1 MTTELIYFQEHHIT
15 ARQAV
20 AKRLRVLA
28 DMVESKTFFMGD
40 HAVALPDEVELEME
54 LDDEGDEG
62 MELELE
68 LHWKPWEKMAA
79 KALTITASENMDDQ
93 ELEGSNRA
101 VTNVANGYSAA
112 DDNLEV
118 IEGIG
123 PKIKQALIGA
133 GIDSFAKLHSASE
146 EQLKAALIKAEI
158 RIPASLGSW
167 NSQAEYLVKGD
178 MEGFKAYT
186 DRLIAG
192 REPETA

>member
-15 ARQAV
+15 TREAV

-28 DMVESKTFFMGD
+28 DMVESKVFFMGD
-40 HAVALPDEVELEME
+40 HAVALPEQLELEME

-68 LHWKPWEKMAA
+68 LHWKPWEKMPA
-79 KALTITASENMDDQ
+79 KALSITANGEMAN
-93 ELEGSNRA
+93 A
-101 VTNVANGYSAA
+101 VEGYSAA

-123 PKIKQALIGA
+123 PKIKEALVGA

-146 EQLKAALIKAEI
+146 AQLKEALTKAEI
-158 RIPASLGSW
+158 RIPSSMASW
-167 NSQAEYLVKGD
+167 NKQAEYLVKGD
-178 MEGFKAYT
+178 MEGFKTYT
-186 DRLIAG
+186 DHLIAG

>member
-15 ARQAV
+15 TRAAV

-28 DMVESKTFFMGD
+28 EMVESKTFFMGD
-40 HAVALPDEVELEME
+40 HAVALPEQVELQME

-79 KALTITASENMDDQ
+79 KALAFTSNVEADIASAEA
-93 ELEGSNRA
+93 EAG
-101 VTNVANGYSAA
+101 GYSAA
-112 DDNLEV
+112 DENLEV

-123 PKIKQALIGA
+123 PKIREALVGA
-133 GIDSFAKLHSASE
+133 GIDNFAKLHAANE
-146 EQLKAALIKAEI
+146 EQLKAALTKAEI
-158 RIPASLGSW
+158 RIPASLASW
-167 NSQAEYLVKGD
+167 SKQAEYLVNGD
-178 MEGFKAYT
+178 KEGFKAYT

-192 REPETA
+192 REPETD